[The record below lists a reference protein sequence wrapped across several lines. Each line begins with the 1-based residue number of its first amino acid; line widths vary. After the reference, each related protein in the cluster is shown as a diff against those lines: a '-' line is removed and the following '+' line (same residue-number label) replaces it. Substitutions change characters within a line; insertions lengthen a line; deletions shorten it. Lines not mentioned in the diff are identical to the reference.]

1 MLGSVVTWVGSGLFQ
16 LLSWLLGLLPTY
28 DYPDLSGYLLG
39 FSQYLGNLNWFVPV
53 GTIAAITAA
62 WAVAILVYNVF
73 LIFSGWLKSFRG

>member
-16 LLSWLLGLLPTY
+16 LLNWLLGLLPTY
-28 DYPDLSGYLLG
+28 DYPDLSVYLSG